1 MTAQLTETNPTEELA
16 GRLFTAGVGALEL
29 GCAYLGVRLGLYR
42 ALADHGPQSAAE
54 LASRTGLNQRYA
66 REWLQAQAISGLVH
80 IDGDDVVTGRFS
92 LADGVD
98 DVFVDETSAAYL
110 GGLPNIFAALG
121 GVLPQLADAYRTGAA
136 VSYAAYGPDAVIGQA
151 ALNRPAFA
159 NLLVDQWLPQLPD
172 VLARLR
178 DTAEPAKVGDFG
190 CGVGWAAIELAK
202 AFPHAHIDGLDNDE
216 SSIAAGRQH
225 AVDNQV
231 ADRVDMEVRDLSD
244 ESAGWSPRYDVVF
257 FFECL
262 HDLPRPVEAL
272 RNARAALRPGGSVI
286 IMDERADPLLTA
298 PGDDVQRFLAMSSA
312 LWCLPQ
318 GMVGPDPEPV
328 GTLLRPAMMQSLAD
342 RAGYA
347 GTEVLPIEHPF
358 WRFYR
363 LQPAAS
369 S

>member
-66 REWLQAQAISGLVH
+66 REWLRHQAISGLVH
-80 IDGDDVVTGRFS
+80 IDGDDVVTGTFS

-98 DVFVDETSAAYL
+98 DVFVDETSPAYL

-202 AFPHAHIDGLDNDE
+202 AFHMCTSTGWTTTSHRSPPGV
-216 SSIAAGRQH
+216 STRSTTRSPIAWTWRC
-225 AVDNQV
+225 VI
-231 ADRVDMEVRDLSD
+231 
-244 ESAGWSPRYDVVF
+244 SPTS
-257 FFECL
+257 
-262 HDLPRPVEAL
+262 RPVG
-272 RNARAALRPGGSVI
+272 RRAMTSCSS
-286 IMDERADPLLTA
+286 
-298 PGDDVQRFLAMSSA
+298 SSA
-312 LWCLPQ
+312 CMTCRARWRLCATR
-318 GMVGPDPEPV
+318 VRRCD
-328 GTLLRPAMMQSLAD
+328 LA
-342 RAGYA
+342 
-347 GTEVLPIEHPF
+347 
-358 WRFYR
+358 
-363 LQPAAS
+363 AAS
-369 S
+369 SSWMSVPTRC